1 MRDGLTQEEE
11 EEEEEEEEKGVLK
24 NVFLENV
31 LFLFFWGVC
40 FGYVRAI
47 LLSHIL
53 EPVFVYNHTNFHLS
67 NLPQFTIICFFLTPT
82 NIQYTSSH
90 RKKKKKLPQIFSLI
104 FCLSVKSELFHFHTF

>member
-47 LLSHIL
+47 SLLHIL
-53 EPVFVYNHTNFHLS
+53 E
-67 NLPQFTIICFFLTPT
+67 
-82 NIQYTSSH
+82 
-90 RKKKKKLPQIFSLI
+90 
-104 FCLSVKSELFHFHTF
+104 